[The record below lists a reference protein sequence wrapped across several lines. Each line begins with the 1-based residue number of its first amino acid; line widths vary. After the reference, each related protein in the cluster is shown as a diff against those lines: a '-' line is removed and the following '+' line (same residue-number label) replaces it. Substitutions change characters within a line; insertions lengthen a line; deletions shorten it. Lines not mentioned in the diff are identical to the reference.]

1 MTSTEVALPEASLK
15 TNLEGCGFARGG
27 GDIERAEAVAV
38 FPTSGREIKQ
48 RIRALSGVV
57 VGIASV
63 RWGVNRWNAG
73 AKATARHHN
82 RNLDHKTG
90 AAQSGERFKW

>member
-38 FPTSGREIKQ
+38 FPTPVVRLNSASV
-48 RIRALSGVV
+48 ALSGVV

-63 RWGVNRWNAG
+63 RCGGNRWNAG

-90 AAQSGERFKW
+90 AAQRGQRFK